1 MKIYGKELKFNNNK
15 VYHAGDKPTLSEIGA
30 ASSSHTHNYAGSSSA
45 GGNANAAVKLATAR
59 AIKIGNTSRTFD
71 GTGNITWTAADIGV
85 PSINDSATTTSSVWS
100 SSKTLQE
107 INASYNTMTKRV
119 EGLEETMYSEFV
131 SASGDTMTGPL
142 NINLSSQSSGFKV
155 TAGGKSINIGVGGS
169 DVYIN
174 NTSSGKYLQL
184 KDNGLLAYA
193 DYPIY
198 HSGNPQ
204 PNRGYRAECQS
215 NNGLHA
221 TVDLSNLNHDT
232 YYPVVGTAL
241 NADAGYVEIR
251 VSVNLNSGTKPS
263 WATHNNGFTCQFHV
277 LMKPCG
283 WGTNNAESIILDN
296 TYRWA
301 TQNPVGYTQM
311 NNASMPCLY
320 LRGGGRYYIYTG
332 EPVTWSVKTSS
343 YTASENTVSPTT
355 SYPGVYVQRPQIQ
368 TNLYGDVQC
377 PSPWIKLG
385 SRWLTIDSAAPSAS
399 VGDVW
404 IQV

>member
-107 INASYNTMTKRV
+107 INTSYNTMTKRV
-119 EGLEETMYSEFV
+119 EGLEEECYETFMRANGGTMY
-131 SASGDTMTGPL
+131 GNLTIDTSQGSMTVG
-142 NINLSSQSSGFKV
+142 
-155 TAGGKSINIGVGGS
+155 TGGS
-169 DVYIN
+169 DIFLYN
-174 NTSSGKYLQL
+174 RTSNKYLQL
-184 KDNGLLAYA
+184 KNDGSLKYNDNV
-193 DYPIY
+193 IY
-198 HSGNPQ
+198 HAGQPQ

-215 NNGLHA
+215 NSGLHA
-221 TVDLSNLNHDT
+221 TVDLSNLNHNT

-241 NADAGYVEIR
+241 NADAGYVDIR

-283 WGTNNAESIILDN
+283 WGTNNAESIVLDN
-296 TYRWA
+296 TFRWA
-301 TQNPVGYTQM
+301 NQNPVGYTQM

-320 LRGGGRYYIYTG
+320 LRGGGRYYIYSG
-332 EPVTWSVKTSS
+332 EPITWSIKTSS
-343 YTASENTVSPTT
+343 YTVSENTVSPTT
-355 SYPGVYVQRPQIQ
+355 SYPGVYVQRSQIQ
-368 TNLYGDVQC
+368 ANLHGDVQC

>member
-107 INASYNTMTKRV
+107 INTSYNTMTKRV
-119 EGLEETMYSEFV
+119 EGLEEECYETFMRANGGTMY
-131 SASGDTMTGPL
+131 GNLTIDTSQGSMTVG
-142 NINLSSQSSGFKV
+142 
-155 TAGGKSINIGVGGS
+155 TGGS
-169 DVYIN
+169 DIFLYN
-174 NTSSGKYLQL
+174 RTSNKYLQL
-184 KDNGLLAYA
+184 KNDGSLKYNDNL
-193 DYPIY
+193 IY
-198 HSGNPQ
+198 HAGQPQ
-204 PNRGYRAECQS
+204 PNRGYRAERQS
-215 NNGLHA
+215 NSGLHA

-232 YYPVVGTAL
+232 YYPVVGTAV
-241 NADAGYVEIR
+241 NADAGYVDIR

-283 WGTNNAESIILDN
+283 WGTNNAESIVLDN
-296 TYRWA
+296 TFRWA

-320 LRGGGRYYIYTG
+320 LRGGGRYYIYSG
-332 EPVTWSVKTSS
+332 EPITWSIKTSS
-343 YTASENTVSPTT
+343 YTVSENTVSPTT
-355 SYPGVYVQRPQIQ
+355 SYPGVYVQRSQIQ
-368 TNLYGDVQC
+368 ANLHGDVQC

>member
-59 AIKIGNTSRTFD
+59 AIKIGNTTRNFD
-71 GTGNITWTAADIGV
+71 GTGNIAWTAADIGV
-85 PSINDSATTTSSVWS
+85 PSINDSATATSSVWS

-119 EGLEETMYSEFV
+119 EGLEEECYETFMRANGGTMY
-131 SASGDTMTGPL
+131 GNLTIDTSQGSMTVG
-142 NINLSSQSSGFKV
+142 
-155 TAGGKSINIGVGGS
+155 TGGS
-169 DVYIN
+169 DIFLYN
-174 NTSSGKYLQL
+174 RTSNKYLQL
-184 KDNGLLAYA
+184 KNDGSLKYNDNL
-193 DYPIY
+193 IY
-198 HSGNPQ
+198 HAGQPQ
-204 PNRGYRAECQS
+204 PNRGYRAERQS
-215 NNGLHA
+215 NSGLHA

-232 YYPVVGTAL
+232 YYPVVGTAV
-241 NADAGYVEIR
+241 NADAGYVDIR

-283 WGTNNAESIILDN
+283 WGTNNAESIVLDN
-296 TYRWA
+296 TFRWA

-320 LRGGGRYYIYTG
+320 LRGGGRYYIYSG
-332 EPVTWSVKTSS
+332 EPITWSIKTSS
-343 YTASENTVSPTT
+343 YTVSENTVSPTT
-355 SYPGVYVQRPQIQ
+355 SYPGVYVQRSQIQ
-368 TNLYGDVQC
+368 ANLHGDVQC

>member
-1 MKIYGKELKFNNNK
+1 MKIYGKEFKFNNNK

-45 GGNANAAVKLATAR
+45 GGSANAAVKLATAR

-107 INASYNTMTKRV
+107 INTSYNTMTKRV
-119 EGLEETMYSEFV
+119 EGLEEECYETFMRANGGTMY
-131 SASGDTMTGPL
+131 GNLTIDTSQGSMTVG
-142 NINLSSQSSGFKV
+142 
-155 TAGGKSINIGVGGS
+155 TGGS
-169 DVYIN
+169 DIFLYN
-174 NTSSGKYLQL
+174 RTSNKYLQL
-184 KDNGLLAYA
+184 KNDGSLKYNDNV
-193 DYPIY
+193 IY
-198 HSGNPQ
+198 HAGQPQ

-215 NNGLHA
+215 NSGLHA
-221 TVDLSNLNHDT
+221 TVDLSNLNHNT

-241 NADAGYVEIR
+241 NADAGYVDIR

-283 WGTNNAESIILDN
+283 WGTNNAESIVLDN
-296 TYRWA
+296 TFRWA
-301 TQNPVGYTQM
+301 NQNPVGYTQM

-320 LRGGGRYYIYTG
+320 LRGGGRYYIYSG
-332 EPVTWSVKTSS
+332 EPITWSVKTSS
-343 YTASENTVSPTT
+343 YTVSENTVSPTT
-355 SYPGVYVQRPQIQ
+355 SYPGVYIQRSQIQ
-368 TNLYGDVQC
+368 ANLHGDVQC

>member
-107 INASYNTMTKRV
+107 INTSYNTMTKRV
-119 EGLEETMYSEFV
+119 EGLEEECYETFMRANGGTMY
-131 SASGDTMTGPL
+131 GNLTIDTSQGSMTVG
-142 NINLSSQSSGFKV
+142 
-155 TAGGKSINIGVGGS
+155 TGGS
-169 DVYIN
+169 DIFLYN
-174 NTSSGKYLQL
+174 RTSNKYLQL
-184 KDNGLLAYA
+184 KNDGSLKYNDNV
-193 DYPIY
+193 IY
-198 HSGNPQ
+198 HAGQPQ

-215 NNGLHA
+215 NSGLHA

-283 WGTNNAESIILDN
+283 WGTNNAESIVLDN
-296 TYRWA
+296 TFRWA
-301 TQNPVGYTQM
+301 NQNPVGYTQM

-332 EPVTWSVKTSS
+332 EPVTWSIKTSS
-343 YTASENTVSPTT
+343 YTVSENTVSPTT
-355 SYPGVYVQRPQIQ
+355 SYPGVYVQRSQIQ
-368 TNLYGDVQC
+368 ANLHGDVQC